1 MATTGQNAAMP
12 RQLSA
17 QGSISIQ
24 RLRNGDL
31 LFITFESV
39 NGKPLYQA
47 LDPDNGNTAVPD
59 WSGDGN
65 DSNRPVVRPKV
76 SSNLGGARNV
86 VVNQPTWKYNGATLS
101 FVRAANAES
110 WALEDRAV
118 PRFAYRASDMAI
130 KPVAN
135 LVSQDTL
142 VNGLLTF
149 CCTANVDGV
158 SYAASKDT
166 DIILTRGGA
175 TSFNGFITASSL
187 TLDDDNPS
195 TTLTASLFCGGTE
208 VSVFHTKWYR
218 DRDQMPAFDGKTS
231 IDVDRSNVDSSQLF
245 ILEFFKN
252 ASDSMPVAYAGVT
265 VIDTADEYRVD
276 MEVISANQYI
286 SDDNPSV
293 TVQAHLVSKKTGA
306 FQTRNVRWM
315 LDVIDKETMRSLK
328 SSDTDTIT
336 VTTAETDRMK
346 TIDGKQVMVCSDV
359 SVLAE
364 AYWGLNFSLT
374 PDQISAVV
382 PYWRDENYVKGQ
394 ASFPQDRVMIQLNK

>member
-1 MATTGQNAAMP
+1 M
-12 RQLSA
+12 
-17 QGSISIQ
+17 
-24 RLRNGDL
+24 
-31 LFITFESV
+31 
-39 NGKPLYQA
+39 
-47 LDPDNGNTAVPD
+47 
-59 WSGDGN
+59 
-65 DSNRPVVRPKV
+65 VRPKV

-286 SDDNPSV
+286 SDANPSV